1 MATQLPSLAAAA
13 ALPLTLSVH
22 IQDDNK
28 ERLQQEKQALQD
40 QHDHAADT
48 LQEHQE
54 LLHEARRQ
62 SLDLEGRVAAGSSR
76 GAAGTVARLR
86 GHVATGGVEAL
97 SGDKEN
103 EPDFDAAELRA
114 ATAEPRRT
122 SEDAGLWSRL
132 EAGWRDA
139 VTGLRAA
146 AAEDAKR
153 QAAAQALDA
162 QRQHRVR
169 DLK

>member
-22 IQDDNK
+22 MQDDK

-76 GAAGTVARLR
+76 GAAGTVARPR
-86 GHVATGGVEAL
+86 GHVATGGVEAF
-97 SGDKEN
+97 SGD
-103 EPDFDAAELRA
+103 
-114 ATAEPRRT
+114 
-122 SEDAGLWSRL
+122 
-132 EAGWRDA
+132 
-139 VTGLRAA
+139 
-146 AAEDAKR
+146 
-153 QAAAQALDA
+153 
-162 QRQHRVR
+162 
-169 DLK
+169 